1 MKSYMTQILAAP
13 EDPSLESQRQPH
25 EMPSVLTR
33 PPGVNTLEEWGYTQ
47 APSGKHAGKEFTEI
61 YETDRNY
68 VTQMWN
74 RKAVSSWTR
83 SFQLYCRHRRE
94 KSIEY
99 QRRQTQEQGLQMPIS
114 PHMTPEVRELIEK
127 GGAPWLSP
135 RSNARCIAAKTAK
148 DKMKNQSQA
157 MSSGME
163 KGEEPEWEKINKG
176 EKNNKRGHPK
186 GSMPPMEIQP
196 NEDRVRELTTQ
207 IAVLQRELQL
217 EVQGR
222 ENPVT
227 ED

>member
-1 MKSYMTQILAAP
+1 M
-13 EDPSLESQRQPH
+13 
-25 EMPSVLTR
+25 
-33 PPGVNTLEEWGYTQ
+33 
-47 APSGKHAGKEFTEI
+47 
-61 YETDRNY
+61 
-68 VTQMWN
+68 
-74 RKAVSSWTR
+74 
-83 SFQLYCRHRRE
+83 
-94 KSIEY
+94 
-99 QRRQTQEQGLQMPIS
+99 
-114 PHMTPEVRELIEK
+114 
-127 GGAPWLSP
+127 SP
-135 RSNARCIAAKTAK
+135 RSNARSLAAKTAK